1 VRNSQKVKITF
12 LLVLLVLAGFIC
24 ARFPINLGL
33 DLQGGTRLIL
43 EAQDTENVKIDQDTV
58 LGVLAVIRNRINS
71 LGISEPLI
79 QKKGLRQ
86 IIVELPG
93 VKDPDR
99 AIKLIGETALLEF
112 VEAEW
117 APKDIRSLTPEKL
130 EILVGK
136 DAKIATVSD
145 FDRQGNVVNERPII
159 LHKTVLT
166 GAMLKKATPGTD
178 QNGKPAVNIEFTSE
192 GSKAFKDITTRSV
205 GKPLAILLDGQV
217 ISAPNINEPIP
228 SGRAIISGGFTLQE
242 MRDLVIK
249 LKAGALP
256 VPVEIISNKIV
267 GPTLGKDS
275 IEKSKMAGIYGFI
288 MVCIFML
295 VVYRLPGV
303 AAVIALLSYLL
314 FTIAILKL
322 FHATLTLPGIAGL
335 ILTVGMAVDANV
347 IIFERIKEE
356 QKAGQPLK
364 LAVPE
369 GFSKAFLTIVD
380 ANITTLISAI
390 VLFWL
395 GTGTIKGFA
404 LTLSI
409 GILMSMFTAI
419 FVTRIFMNFL
429 SRYAEERERPL
440 FRMKG
445 SQ

>member
-1 VRNSQKVKITF
+1 MKGSRKVKSIF
-12 LLVLLVLAGFIC
+12 LLILLAAAAFIYV
-24 ARFPINLGL
+24 RFPINLGL

-43 EAQDTENVKIDQDTV
+43 EAKETPNIQIDQQTI
-58 LGVLAVIRNRINS
+58 LGVLSIIRNRINS
-71 LGISEPLI
+71 LGISEPII

-93 VKDPDR
+93 IKDPER

-112 VEAEW
+112 KEGEW
-117 APKDIRSLTPEKL
+117 APGNADQLTPQQI
-130 EILVGK
+130 EILAGK
-136 DAKIATVSD
+136 GAVLSSVPQYDNQGKIIS
-145 FDRQGNVVNERPII
+145 ERPIF

-166 GAMLKKATPGTD
+166 GAFLKSASPGTD
-178 QNGKPAVNIEFTSE
+178 QHGKPAVNIEFNAE
-192 GSKAFKDITTRSV
+192 GGKIFRDITTTSV
-205 GKPLAILLDGQV
+205 GKPLAILLDGTV

-228 SGRAIISGGFTLQE
+228 SGRAIISGGFSLKE
-242 MRDLVIK
+242 MKDLVIK

-267 GPTLGKDS
+267 GPSLGKDS
-275 IEKSKMAGIYGFI
+275 IEKSKRAAILGLV
-288 MVCIFML
+288 MVCIFMAL
-295 VVYRLPGV
+295 IYRVPGV
-303 AAVIALLSYLL
+303 FAGIALLIYLF
-314 FTIAILKL
+314 FTLCILKL

-335 ILTVGMAVDANV
+335 ILTMGMAVDANV

-356 QKAGQPLK
+356 EQAGHPLK
-364 LAVPE
+364 IAIPK
-369 GFSKAFLTIVD
+369 GFSRAFLTILD

-419 FVTRIFMNFL
+419 FVTRIFMDFMAAYSEN
-429 SRYAEERERPL
+429 RNKPL
-440 FRMKG
+440 FKVKE
-445 SQ
+445 ST